1 MRRFGNRNVSDE
13 ASRVMKA
20 VVIDVEPRL
29 TDLLG
34 LFLRRY
40 GFEVSAVHDGL
51 TGFEKIA
58 GEPPD
63 LVVMDV
69 LLPRIRGHELC
80 WRMKHDPTLARI
92 PVIVMSA
99 VYEGHAYREQAH
111 QAGADAFL
119 QKPIEPR
126 IFVEKVNKLVG
137 PLQRPKKEEKPLHH
151 QLWEVRQRYENEL
164 PHKIAQIETG
174 WRRAIGD
181 ADRSVL
187 GRVHIATHSVVG
199 TAGSFGLRDIA
210 ARAKEFE
217 LFVAHAQSGDG
228 PFSQEEDQVGAQLLR
243 SIKEQLPGYQPK
255 VTEPPPPPARKRSV
269 PAMAPPVPLA
279 NPRARPVVFVEH
291 DPEIAQTVS
300 RSLALYG
307 YAPRVFPSSAGVHE
321 AVAQGDACALLVDL
335 SLPRRRGG
343 AAELVTE
350 LRNEFPAVPPV
361 VFLGAK
367 DDWDSRARAVRA
379 GGDAFILKPVNID
392 RLIDSLGGLT
402 NWRDAGPFRVLVVAD
417 TVRAADHLARV
428 LREGGALAQP
438 VTDPSHVLSAIGA
451 LLPDVIVVDL
461 RQDQNAAVELV
472 QVLRQHHAYAGIPFV
487 MLSLDPAIEAQ
498 VRMVGNGP
506 DDFLDR
512 TKGSESLSSLIRARA
527 KRARIAQG
535 FTARDPLTGLLNHN
549 RTMEE
554 LRRGVARAARECQ
567 EICFALADLDAIA
580 AINER
585 HGFAVGDQVIRGF
598 GTLLRSRLRRT
609 DIVGR
614 LGSDHFGVVLPNTRA
629 WAAARVLD
637 EIRTTFGAHRFRGG
651 TESFPVTVSLGVAEF
666 PRCED
671 LGSLHDAVARALHEA
686 KEQGRNR
693 VEIGT
698 C

>member
-1 MRRFGNRNVSDE
+1 MR
-13 ASRVMKA
+13 A

-40 GFEVSAVHDGL
+40 GFDVTAVHDGL

-58 GEPPD
+58 GDPPD

-92 PVIVMSA
+92 PVMVMSA

-137 PLQRPKKEEKPLHH
+137 PLHRPKKEDKPLHH
-151 QLWEVRQRYENEL
+151 QLWEVRQRYEKEL

-174 WRRAIGD
+174 WARAIGE
-181 ADRSVL
+181 ADRAAL
-187 GRVHIATHSVVG
+187 GRVHMATHSVVG
-199 TAGSFGLRDIA
+199 TAGSFGLRDVS

-217 LFVAHAQSGDG
+217 LFVVHALSGEG
-228 PFSQEEDQVGAQLLR
+228 PFTQEEDQVGAQLLR
-243 SIKEQLPGYQPK
+243 SIKEELPGYQPEIA
-255 VTEPPPPPARKRSV
+255 EPVAPPKKRSL
-269 PAMAPPVPLA
+269 PAMAPPVPAA
-279 NPRARPVVFVEH
+279 NPRSRPVVFVEH

-300 RSLALYG
+300 RALTLYG
-307 YAPRVFPSSAGVHE
+307 YAPRVYPSSAGVHD
-321 AVAQGDACALLVDL
+321 AIGQGDACALIVDL

-343 AAELVTE
+343 AAELVTA
-350 LRNEFPAVPPV
+350 LRNEFTTIPPV

-367 DDWDSRARAVRA
+367 DDWESRARAVRA
-379 GGDAFILKPVNID
+379 GGDAFILKPVHID

-402 NWRDAGPFRVLVVAD
+402 SWRDPGPFRALIVAD
-417 TVRAADHLARV
+417 TMRAADHLARV
-428 LREGGALAQP
+428 LRATGALAQP
-438 VTDPSHVLSAIGA
+438 VTDPSQVLRAIGA

-461 RQDQNAAVELV
+461 RQDQHAAVDLV
-472 QVLRQHHAYAGIPFV
+472 QVLRQHHAYDAIPFV

-498 VRMVGNGP
+498 VRMVGSGP

-512 TKGSESLSSLIRARA
+512 TKGSESLCSLIRARA

-535 FTARDPLTGLLNHN
+535 FRVRDALTELLNHN
-549 RTMEE
+549 RTLEE

-567 EICFALADLDAIA
+567 EICFALADLDSIA

-585 HGFAVGDQVIRGF
+585 YGFAVGDQVIRGF
-598 GTLLRSRLRRT
+598 GTLLQSRLRRT

-614 LGSDHFGVVLPNTRA
+614 LGSDQFGVVLPNTRA

-637 EIRTTFGAHRFRGG
+637 EIRTAFGAQRFRCG
-651 TESFPVTVSLGVAEF
+651 TESIAVTVSLGVAEF

-671 LGSLHDAVARALHEA
+671 LGALHAAVRRALHTA

>member
-1 MRRFGNRNVSDE
+1 M
-13 ASRVMKA
+13 AKKA
-20 VVIDVEPRL
+20 VIIDVEPRL

-40 GFEVSAVHDGL
+40 GFEVVAVHDGL
-51 TGFEKIA
+51 TGFERLVDD
-58 GEPPD
+58 PPD

-80 WRMKHDPTLARI
+80 WRMKHDPSLAAI

-119 QKPIEPR
+119 HKPIEPR
-126 IFVEKVNKLVG
+126 VFVEKVMKLVG
-137 PLQRPKKEEKPLHH
+137 QLQRPKTEGKPLHH
-151 QLWEVRQRYENEL
+151 QLWELRQRYEQEL

-174 WRRAIGD
+174 WNRAVRGD
-181 ADRSVL
+181 GREAL
-187 GRVHIATHSVVG
+187 GKVHIAVHSVVG

-210 ARAKEFE
+210 ARAKELE
-217 LFVAHAQSGDG
+217 LFVNHTRSGEG
-228 PFSQEEDQVGAQLLR
+228 AISAEEAQVGSQLLR
-243 SIKEQLPGYQPK
+243 AVKEQLPGYQPH
-255 VTEPPPPPARKRSV
+255 VSEPPPPTKPKLTA
-269 PAMAPPVPLA
+269 PAMAPPVPEA
-279 NPRARPVVFVEH
+279 SPRARPVVFVEH
-291 DPEIAQTVS
+291 DAEVAQVVS
-300 RSLALYG
+300 RALAHFG
-307 YAPRVFPSSAGVHE
+307 FAPRVFPSNVGVKE
-321 AVAQGDACALLVDL
+321 ALAKGDAKALLVDM

-343 AAELVTE
+343 AVELVSE
-350 LRNEFPAVPPV
+350 LRNEFPGLPPV

-367 DDWDSRARAVRA
+367 DDWESRTRAVRA
-379 GGDAFILKPVNID
+379 GGDAFILKPVDID
-392 RLIDSLGGLT
+392 RLIDVLGGLT
-402 NWRDAGPFRVLVVAD
+402 SWRDPGPLRVLIVAD
-417 TVRAADHLARV
+417 TVRSADHLARV
-428 LREGGALAQP
+428 MRSTGAIAQP
-438 VTDPSHVLSAIGA
+438 ITAPSQMLHAIGA

-461 RQDQNAAVELV
+461 RQDQQPAVEMV
-472 QVLRQHHAYAGIPFV
+472 QVLRQHHAYDTIPFV
-487 MLSLDPAIEAQ
+487 MLSLDPSVEAQ

-506 DDFLDR
+506 DDFVDR
-512 TKGSESLSSLIRARA
+512 TKGSENLVSVVRTRA
-527 KRARIAQG
+527 KRARIMRG
-535 FTARDPLTGLLNHN
+535 FTSRDALTGLLNHN

-580 AINER
+580 AVNKQ
-585 HGFAVGDQVIRGF
+585 HGFAMGDQVIREF
-598 GTLLRSRLRRT
+598 CSFLRSRLRRT
-609 DIVGR
+609 DVVGR
-614 LGSDHFGVVLPNTRA
+614 MGSDHFGVVLPNTRA

-637 EIRTTFGAHRFRGG
+637 EIRTAFGAHRFRGG
-651 TESFPVTVSLGVAEF
+651 TEQFPVTVSLGVAEF

-671 LGSLHDAVARALHEA
+671 VSTLHDAVQRALNQA